1 MRLVRI
7 KDSNFGEG
15 ENRYLQRRKDNHG
28 YIYQVVSEQASGDV
42 LVAKSVS
49 TGAEITVLNAHVED
63 LPVDA

>member
-1 MRLVRI
+1 MRLVRLL
-7 KDSNFGEG
+7 DRNFGPT
-15 ENRYLQRRKDNHG
+15 ENGYLQRRKDNHG